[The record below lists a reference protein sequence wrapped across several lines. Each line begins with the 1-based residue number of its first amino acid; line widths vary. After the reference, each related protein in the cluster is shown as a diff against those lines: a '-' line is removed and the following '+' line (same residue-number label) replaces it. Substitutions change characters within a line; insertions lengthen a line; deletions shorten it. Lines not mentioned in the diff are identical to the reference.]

1 MDSHTKYDSSRDK
14 NLMAKSLLYVDFGE
28 NPCRDKMLRESVSQ
42 DCCIISG
49 KMALLYIMKT

>member
-28 NPCRDKMLRESVSQ
+28 NRRDKMLRESVSQ